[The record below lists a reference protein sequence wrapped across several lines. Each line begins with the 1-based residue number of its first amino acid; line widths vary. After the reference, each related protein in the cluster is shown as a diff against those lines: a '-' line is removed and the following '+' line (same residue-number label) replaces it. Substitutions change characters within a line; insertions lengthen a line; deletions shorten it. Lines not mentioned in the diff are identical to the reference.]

1 MAIDFPASPTLN
13 DVFTV
18 GNVTYVWDGTKWTA
32 SVTGGISLDKIEEG
46 NTSAEVIDTGSDG
59 RFVVTTEGTERL
71 FVNSNGN
78 ISVGSSLNDSVGST
92 TTLTVDQTSG
102 NGQISLGANGTVR
115 GRIFADNSTGEL
127 RIGNPTAG
135 DLMLYTNNTERLRI
149 TSAGLVGIGTSSP
162 GDQLTVYGN
171 GANIRLQTAGTSLTN
186 SIDYYEAANRRA
198 FLKLDSSPGE
208 LQIGTVPAWATCF
221 YTNNTERVRIDSS
234 GRLGIGTSSPGDAL
248 TVQGTG
254 NSYIGLQ
261 SATSGYASL
270 KQIVTDT
277 SAWLRTETSH
287 PLYLGTN
294 QTRAITIDTSQ
305 RVGIGTA
312 TVNRELVLYK
322 ASAPAFHIQNSTS
335 GTGVFDGFAFSSI
348 GADATI
354 WNYENGYLRFGT
366 NDTERARIDSS
377 GRLLVG
383 TSSARANFFNSNLSA
398 AVQVEGTG
406 STDRRIAIVSSSTD
420 VNGAQVVLAKQKS
433 GSLGGNTIVAADDQ
447 LGSLS
452 FQGSDGSQ
460 FVEAARIE
468 GVVDNTP
475 GANDMPGRLV
485 FSTTA
490 DGASSPTERMR
501 ITQAGHVLIGCTSL
515 PGGSTKG
522 AGFYV
527 TSTDTEYLSS
537 INTTASKNHIIF
549 YNPNGAVGTIATS
562 GSATAY
568 NTSSDYRLKENVVPL
583 TGAADRLSK
592 LQVHRFNFIA
602 DPDTTVDGFL
612 AHEAQAVVP
621 EAITGEKDEVDADGN
636 PIYQGIDQSKLV
648 PLLTAALQEAIA
660 KIETLEGM
668 VAVNNITIDE
678 QQHQLSTLAARLTA
692 LENA

>member
-149 TSAGLVGIGTSSP
+149 
-162 GDQLTVYGN
+162 
-171 GANIRLQTAGTSLTN
+171 
-186 SIDYYEAANRRA
+186 
-198 FLKLDSSPGE
+198 
-208 LQIGTVPAWATCF
+208 
-221 YTNNTERVRIDSS
+221 DSS
-234 GRLGIGTSSPGDAL
+234 GRLGIGTSTPNDVL
-248 TVQGTG
+248 HVEGTIRTSSSSSNAQFANNFLRSNQAG
-254 NSYIGLQ
+254 TFYFDQNSGSQDFAFRLSNVSNLDTTAMTIKP
-261 SATSGYASL
+261 SG
-270 KQIVTDT
+270 
-277 SAWLRTETSH
+277 
-287 PLYLGTN
+287 
-294 QTRAITIDTSQ
+294 
-305 RVGIGTA
+305 RVGIGTTSPSGVIHIKADTDQASLPSIVLEDSSTTSTRLGSLTNITGDIILAA
-312 TVNRELVLYK
+312 TTSFIDR
-322 ASAPAFHIQNSTS
+322 ASITLKDDQNILLK
-335 GTGVFDGFAFSSI
+335 TGA
-348 GADATI
+348 
-354 WNYENGYLRFGT
+354 
-366 NDTERARIDSS
+366 TERARIDSS

-383 TSSARANFFNSNLSA
+383 TSTNIGSQNIQIGTAQGTLGLYKFANNDDGGELTFATSRN
-398 AVQVEGTG
+398 GTVG
-406 STDRRIAIVSSSTD
+406 S
-420 VNGAQVVLAKQKS
+420 Q
-433 GSLGGNTIVAADDQ
+433 TIVNNGDF
-447 LGSLS
+447 LGRM
-452 FQGSDGSQ
+452 FFRGSDGSA
-460 FVEAARIE
+460 FIRGAEIACR
-468 GVVDNTP
+468 VDGTP

-485 FSTTA
+485 FSTTS
-490 DGASSPTERMR
+490 DGASAPTQRMR
-501 ITQAGHVLIGCTSL
+501 ITSTGAVLI
-515 PGGSTKG
+515 
-522 AGFYV
+522 
-527 TSTDTEYLSS
+527 
-537 INTTASKNHIIF
+537 H
-549 YNPNGAVGTIATS
+549 S
-562 GSATAY
+562 GS
-568 NTSSDYRLKENVVPL
+568 
-583 TGAADRLSK
+583 
-592 LQVHRFNFIA
+592 FNFIA
-602 DPDTTVDGFL
+602 DPDKTVDGFL

-621 EAITGEKDEVDADGN
+621 ECVTGTKDEVDDENN
-636 PIYQGIDQSKLV
+636 PVYQGIDQSKLV

>member
-1 MAIDFPASPTLN
+1 
-13 DVFTV
+13 
-18 GNVTYVWDGTKWTA
+18 
-32 SVTGGISLDKIEEG
+32 
-46 NTSAEVIDTGSDG
+46 
-59 RFVVTTEGTERL
+59 L

-135 DLMLYTNNTERLRI
+135 DLMLYTNNTERL
-149 TSAGLVGIGTSSP
+149 
-162 GDQLTVYGN
+162 
-171 GANIRLQTAGTSLTN
+171 
-186 SIDYYEAANRRA
+186 
-198 FLKLDSSPGE
+198 
-208 LQIGTVPAWATCF
+208 
-221 YTNNTERVRIDSS
+221 RIDSS

-305 RVGIGTA
+305 RVGIGTTA
-312 TVNRELVLYK
+312 PGDYGANVQLAVGNPSGIGSVSILAGTSSNGSLYF
-322 ASAPAFHIQNSTS
+322 ADGTS
-335 GTGVFDGFAFSSI
+335 GVATYAGFLQYRHATNSLAIGTAASDSVIIDG
-348 GADATI
+348 
-354 WNYENGYLRFGT
+354 N
-366 NDTERARIDSS
+366 

>member
-149 TSAGLVGIGTSSP
+149 
-162 GDQLTVYGN
+162 
-171 GANIRLQTAGTSLTN
+171 
-186 SIDYYEAANRRA
+186 
-198 FLKLDSSPGE
+198 
-208 LQIGTVPAWATCF
+208 
-221 YTNNTERVRIDSS
+221 DSS

-305 RVGIGTA
+305 RVGIGTT
-312 TVNRELVLYK
+312 TVSRELILYK
-322 ASAPAFHIQNSTS
+322 ASAPSFHIQNSTS
-335 GTGVFDGFAFSSI
+335 GTGEFDGFAFSSI

-366 NDTERARIDSS
+366 NDTERLRIDSSGRVGIGTTPSSDSRLHVKSGANDSNPILRLEAATGNFLNFRQTGSVYDIHVTANDPLSFTIGASERARIDSS

-383 TSSARANFFNSNLSA
+383 TSTSNSNTNSKFQIADTSGNVTTTSYSA
-398 AVQVEGTG
+398 NNSNAGYYYFLKTRGTSVDSHTVLQSG
-406 STDRRIAIVSSSTD
+406 DGIANLFFT
-420 VNGAQVVLAKQKS
+420 
-433 GSLGGNTIVAADDQ
+433 
-447 LGSLS
+447 
-452 FQGSDGSQ
+452 GSDGTTYRGAASI
-460 FVEAARIE
+460 EAVAD
-468 GVVDNTP
+468 GGWSSGD
-475 GANDMPGRLV
+475 APGRLV

-501 ITQAGHVLIGCTSL
+501 INT
-515 PGGSTKG
+515 GGEFIFRNS
-522 AGFYV
+522 AGFYPFTDNALRLGD
-527 TSTDTEYLSS
+527 TSNRWS
-537 INTTASKNHIIF
+537 
-549 YNPNGAVGTIATS
+549 AVYAVNGTIQTS
-562 GSATAY
+562 DQRAKANIVDSQLGTNFVKSLRPVSYKWIEGGKRDTGERDEDNNYIYESVPGTRTHWGFIAQEVKQAVDAAGVDFGGWVLTDKDDPDSQQALRY
-568 NTSSDYRLKENVVPL
+568 DQFIAPL
-583 TGAADRLSK
+583 TK
-592 LQVHRFNFIA
+592 
-602 DPDTTVDGFL
+602 
-612 AHEAQAVVP
+612 
-621 EAITGEKDEVDADGN
+621 
-636 PIYQGIDQSKLV
+636 
-648 PLLTAALQEAIA
+648 ALQEAMER
-660 KIETLEGM
+660 IETLEGM

-692 LENA
+692 LESA